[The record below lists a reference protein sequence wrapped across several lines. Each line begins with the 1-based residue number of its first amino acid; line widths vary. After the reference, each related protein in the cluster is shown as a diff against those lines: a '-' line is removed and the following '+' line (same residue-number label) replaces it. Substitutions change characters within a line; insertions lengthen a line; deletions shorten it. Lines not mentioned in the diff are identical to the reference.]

1 MRIGNAS
8 MSAQISGTEGYAE
21 EARSLLQNWREIP
34 FVELHRPILHLIPRG
49 PARILDIGSGA
60 GGDAAALAE
69 LGHAVVAVE
78 PTDALRIPAMAMH
91 TSSRIEW
98 LDDSLPDLT
107 ILCARKETYD
117 VVMLTAVWMHL
128 DAQQRAQAM
137 PRVASL
143 MCKGGVLIMS
153 LRHGPV
159 PPGRRMFE
167 VSAQETIDLAALHEL
182 QPILNLGTQS
192 IQQANRRSGV
202 SWTRLAFEK
211 PGDPADRRGP

>member
-1 MRIGNAS
+1 
-8 MSAQISGTEGYAE
+8 MSAQISGTEGYAD
-21 EARSLLQNWREIP
+21 EAAALLRNWREIP
-34 FVELHRPILHLIPRG
+34 FAELHRSILHLIPRG

-69 LGHAVVAVE
+69 SGHTVVAVE
-78 PTDALRIPAMAMH
+78 PTDALRVPAMAMH

-107 ILCARKETYD
+107 VLCARKGTYD

-128 DAQQRAQAM
+128 DAHQRARSM

-143 MCKGGVLIMS
+143 MCEGGVLIMS

-167 VSAQETIDLAALHEL
+167 VSAQETIDLAALYEL
-182 QPILNLGTQS
+182 RPVLNLGTPS
-192 IQQANRRSGV
+192 IQEGNRRSGV
-202 SWTRLAFEK
+202 NWTRLAFEK
-211 PGDPADRRGP
+211 PGADQSIGAARD